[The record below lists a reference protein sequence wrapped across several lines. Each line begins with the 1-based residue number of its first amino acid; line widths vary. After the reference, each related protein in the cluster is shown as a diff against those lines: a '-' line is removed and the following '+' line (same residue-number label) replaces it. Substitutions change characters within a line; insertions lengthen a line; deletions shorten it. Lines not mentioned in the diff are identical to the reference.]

1 MCDVNVNNTKLK
13 INEIIQNN
21 QFVSFSVFLLKI
33 PPFSFSQLAK
43 VIL

>member
-13 INEIIQNN
+13 INEIIQIDKL
-21 QFVSFSVFLLKI
+21 VSFSVLSKS
-33 PPFSFSQLAK
+33 PFSVFTLLAK